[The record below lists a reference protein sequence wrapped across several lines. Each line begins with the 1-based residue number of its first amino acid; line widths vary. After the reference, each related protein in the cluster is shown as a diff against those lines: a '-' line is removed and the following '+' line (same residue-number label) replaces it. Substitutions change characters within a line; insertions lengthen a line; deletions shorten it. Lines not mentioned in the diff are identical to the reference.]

1 MKFTKIIS
9 TIAAIATAF
18 MLLGG
23 LGVSAAAETYTYA
36 ARSSVESRDWSRY
49 TTSTATANLSEN
61 ERELYNRLD
70 ELCMDYLTS
79 SKNADKTES
88 GEYYTETV
96 QIDDLGFNDKD
107 AFEVLSWFKHNN
119 PQYYFIENGAEF
131 RTYTYTY
138 SSTRTT
144 TLEMAVSF
152 QDFAINGA
160 KRAQITN
167 TMFDKLDEWID
178 ECSSEKGSLQKI
190 RAINRKICESIKY
203 DPRVSAGY
211 DSYAAGKNQSMYSV
225 LMTDETVC
233 AGYELTFGAM
243 ANALGIDTLAAYSK
257 NHGWN
262 VVKFND
268 GKYYYVDVTW
278 NDRDSG
284 YPGYVEDFIG
294 IGKNTAAKVD
304 ADQPTR
310 DSHVL
315 KSNAERWLP
324 TISAGDYKE
333 SGENYTLLKAPQNI
347 RMVDSRIV
355 WDVVYGAQEYEI
367 QSAYNP
373 QFDDPDWYFESAD
386 QTSVEINIPDGV
398 DTVWVRVR
406 AICMDEVSDW
416 TNFTVNTGTPQF
428 SLGDV
433 DGNGKTNAADATM
446 ILKYGV
452 GAVTL
457 TSEELARADV
467 DSNGKVTAADATAI
481 LKMLIQMA

>member
-1 MKFTKIIS
+1 MKLTKIIS
-9 TIAAIATAF
+9 PIAAIATAF
-18 MLLGG
+18 TLLGG
-23 LGVSAAAETYTYA
+23 FGVSVAAETYTYA
-36 ARSSVESRDWSRY
+36 ARSAVESRDWSRY
-49 TTSTATANLSEN
+49 TTSTATAKLSEN

-79 SKNADKTES
+79 TKNADKTES
-88 GEYYTETV
+88 GEYYTDTIR
-96 QIDDLGFNDKD
+96 IDDLGFDDKS
-107 AFEVLSWFKHNN
+107 AFAVLSWFKHNN

-167 TMFDKLDEWID
+167 EMFDKLDEWIY
-178 ECSSEKGSLQKI
+178 ECSLEKGSLQKI

-284 YPGYVEDFIG
+284 YPGYDEDFIG
-294 IGKNTAAKVD
+294 IGKNTAAIID
-304 ADQPTR
+304 IDQPNS
-310 DSHVL
+310 DSHAL
-315 KSNAERWLP
+315 KSDAAKWLP
-324 TISAGDYKE
+324 TISAEDYKE
-333 SGENYTLLKAPQNI
+333 IDDPEIMLNAPQNI
-347 RMVDSRIV
+347 RIIDSRIV
-355 WDVVYGAQEYEI
+355 WDEVYGAQEYEI

-373 QFDDPDWYFESAD
+373 QFDDPDWHFEPAASF
-386 QTSVEINIPDGV
+386 EINIPDGV

-406 AICMDEVSDW
+406 AVNTDEESDW
-416 TNFTVNTGTPQF
+416 TTFTVNRGAPQF
-428 SLGDV
+428 PLGDV
-433 DGNGKTNAADATM
+433 DGSGKTNAADATK
-446 ILKYGV
+446 ILKHLV
-452 GAVTL
+452 GAVAL
-457 TSEELARADV
+457 TSEEFSRADV
-467 DSNGKVTAADATAI
+467 DGNGRVNAADATAI
-481 LKMLIQMA
+481 LRMLVQMA